1 MTDLARYPSLAGRSV
16 FISGGGSGIGAA
28 LVEHFAH
35 QGARVAFLDIAE
47 EASHALCKSL
57 EGQVPALPLYL
68 PGDVTDIPGLQ
79 ACIAEAARQHGPIDV
94 LINNAAYDERHGLAD
109 LTPERWQALL
119 DVNLRHHAFAIQA
132 AAPMMQQRKSGS
144 IINLSSVTWMK
155 GVPGLP
161 AYVTAK
167 AGIIGLTRAMARELG
182 GDGIRV
188 NAILPGWIMTE
199 RQITK
204 WLTPEAEARLM
215 QNQALKEKLHP
226 VDIASMALFLAAED
240 SRLITGQSFIVDGGA
255 F

>member
-1 MTDLARYPSLAGRSV
+1 MTDLARYPSLADRSI

-28 LVEHFAH
+28 LVEQFAR
-35 QGARVAFLDIAE
+35 QGAKVAFIDIAE
-47 EASHALCKSL
+47 EPSRVLRGSL
-57 EGQVPALPLYL
+57 DGEVPVTPLYL

-79 ACIAEAARQHGPIDV
+79 GSIVEAARQHGPIDV
-94 LINNAAYDERHGLAD
+94 LINNAAYDERHSLAD

-144 IINLSSVTWMK
+144 IINLSSVTWIK

-199 RQITK
+199 RQISK

-226 VDIASMALFLAAED
+226 IDIASMALFLAADD